1 MADHDFTELATN
13 IASLISLPVG
23 EITPDIRIKDLALD
37 SMTTVELVVDLQ
49 EEYDVVL
56 ARDDFYDLR
65 TLGDLAELIW
75 SRLSDRAAG

>member
-1 MADHDFTELATN
+1 MADQDFTKLAAH
-13 IASLISLPVG
+13 ISSLISLPAG
-23 EITPDIRIKDLALD
+23 EITPDIQINDLALD

-56 ARDDFYDLR
+56 ARDDFYNLR

-75 SRLSDRAAG
+75 SRLPDHATG